1 MIEWYNG
8 DSSGWVQLPPQPTP
22 FLPHNEIMCE
32 SLNYVNEKAPLRPL
46 KYSWSVTLDNLKVHF
61 TLLMTSSL
69 TQLP

>member
-1 MIEWYNG
+1 MEIYLV
-8 DSSGWVQLPPQPTP
+8 WVQLPPQSSP
-22 FLPHNEIMCE
+22 FLHHNEIMCE
-32 SLNYVNEKAPLRPL
+32 SLNYVNEKAPLIPL

>member
-1 MIEWYNG
+1 MELRLV
-8 DSSGWVQLPPQPTP
+8 WVQLPPQPTP
-22 FLPHNEIMCE
+22 SLHHNEIMCE
-32 SLNYVNEKAPLRPL
+32 SLNYVNEKAPLILL

>member
-1 MIEWYNG
+1 MIEWHNG
-8 DSSGWVQLPPQPTP
+8 DSSGSVQLPPQPTP

-32 SLNYVNEKAPLRPL
+32 SLNYVNEKAPLRLL
-46 KYSWSVTLDNLKVHF
+46 KYSWSATLDNLKVHF